1 MLHIYDWGD
10 GKTVSESNYP
20 HLMKVIDLMIGL
32 HEGAPGSPIVV
43 HCSAGIGRTGCLIVL
58 DQLCRV
64 LKMIKTV
71 FPVLKDDPKDLG
83 FPSISIFAVVRR
95 LRELRWNAVQTAEQY
110 AFLYSFVGQYLKKLY
125 PDTSVFGD
133 THESESPGLKSRV
146 FSELYETD
154 QIGNWEDQL
163 DLLKTKST
171 EQKRDQK
178 EIGDLSKNKSEI
190 KKKESDSD
198 SWGKFGADLGFDN
211 DLASPLKCR
220 RNRGAKFNL
229 GSKLDT
235 KNDSNREI
243 ESPLKKPR
251 CKGRHKISAV
261 TAMQWDEDPQQEISD
276 DEGGSGVAG
285 FNMIQL
291 GRPRIESDVTM
302 DFEFGMVAHQKDIP
316 RREFGL
322 SMTRCRGDS
331 ENFDEG
337 NRLPDRLL
345 TPTYAYLGVGD
356 QDSDSP
362 LKRPSKRSSKHASK
376 RDSLQS
382 FGGMPELES
391 PLKMRKR
398 QIS

>member
-32 HEGAPGSPIVV
+32 HEGAPDSPIVV

-64 LKMIKTV
+64 LKLLKTL

-83 FPSISIFAVVRR
+83 VPSISIFAVVRR
-95 LRELRWNAVQTAEQY
+95 LRELRWSAVQTAEQY

-133 THESESPGLKSRV
+133 TFDSESPGLKSKL
-146 FSELYETD
+146 FSELYDTD
-154 QIGNWEDQL
+154 QIGNWEDQFG
-163 DLLKTKST
+163 LLKTKST
-171 EQKRDQK
+171 EHKRDQR
-178 EIGDLSKNKSEI
+178 ETGDLSKNKSEI
-190 KKKESDSD
+190 KKKESDDD
-198 SWGKFGADLGFDN
+198 SWGKCGADLGFGDE
-211 DLASPLKCR
+211 LMSPLKCR
-220 RNRGAKFNL
+220 RNKNAKFNL

-243 ESPLKKPR
+243 ESPLKKPGR
-251 CKGRHKISAV
+251 KGRHKISAL
-261 TAMQWDEDPQQEISD
+261 TAMRWDEDPQQEVSD
-276 DEGGSGVAG
+276 DKGDSGLGG

-291 GRPRIESDVTM
+291 GRPRIESDKIL
-302 DFEFGMVAHQKDIP
+302 DFEFGTVAHQRDIP
-316 RREFGL
+316 KREFGL

-331 ENFDEG
+331 ENYDEG
-337 NRLPDRLL
+337 YRGPNRLH
-345 TPTYAYLGVGD
+345 TPTYAHLGVED

-362 LKRPSKRSSKHASK
+362 FKGLSKQASK

-382 FGGMPELES
+382 FGAMPELES